1 MFELGGLGGEMM
13 RWGVLKRGGCGIG
26 KWGDERLF
34 GGGGRLWEVMRWL
47 MGWERE
53 GMGDGGLF
61 SLVID
66 WGRVG
71 CEGDDI

>member
-1 MFELGGLGGEMM
+1 
-13 RWGVLKRGGCGIG
+13 
-26 KWGDERLF
+26 
-34 GGGGRLWEVMRWL
+34 

-61 SLVID
+61 SLVMD
-66 WGRVG
+66 WVRVG

>member
-1 MFELGGLGGEMM
+1 
-13 RWGVLKRGGCGIG
+13 
-26 KWGDERLF
+26 
-34 GGGGRLWEVMRWL
+34 

-61 SLVID
+61 SLFID

-71 CEGDDI
+71 WEGDDI